1 MNIDQLKNIILE
13 GEFMGK
19 KFKINLLTLLQ
30 TLSQSKEQKFDM
42 GFVKLRIYKITEE
55 DFNDD
60 EMSS

>member
-1 MNIDQLKNIILE
+1 METKDLKNIILE

-55 DFNDD
+55 DFND

>member
-1 MNIDQLKNIILE
+1 METKDLKNIILE

-42 GFVKLRIYKITEE
+42 GFVKLRIYKIME
-55 DFNDD
+55 DFND